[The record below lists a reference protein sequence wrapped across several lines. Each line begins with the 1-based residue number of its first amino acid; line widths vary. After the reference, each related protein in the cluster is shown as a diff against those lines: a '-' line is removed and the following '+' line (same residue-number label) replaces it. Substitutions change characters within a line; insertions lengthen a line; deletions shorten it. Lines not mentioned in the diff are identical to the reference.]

1 MIVRV
6 SGAPWIGNTENQYM
20 LGFGNSPQEALVA
33 SLFSVALVGF
43 LVSGLM
49 RWRGLIRLSDLLMPA
64 ALLAAYWLTYN
75 KVPPFPP
82 VGAVNK
88 VFYVIVVGTAIGL
101 AAEITSPHTARLL
114 ALLQPVAAAFYIG
127 LPRLGTAPWEV
138 ALASVAGM
146 AIMWMVFLHG
156 ETAAVDDIKR
166 GGVVAVLALG
176 FAPLALLGASSSSFQ
191 LCLIFAGGCFGIL
204 AIHAVKPGFRF
215 GGASSTGALGGLIAI
230 VDTVVLITRKADLIA
245 LAVLALCFVLPA
257 LSERICL
264 KLGLSRPFPRLFVHV
279 ALAALP
285 AATAFAVAFVDY
297 GSSFP
302 V

>member
-1 MIVRV
+1 
-6 SGAPWIGNTENQYM
+6 M

-33 SLFSVALVGF
+33 SLLAMALVGF

-49 RWRGLIRLSDLLMPA
+49 RWRGLIRVTDLLMPA
-64 ALLAAYWLTYN
+64 GLLAAYWLTYN
-75 KVPPFPP
+75 KVPTFPP

-88 VFYVIVVGTAIGL
+88 VFYVIVIGMAIGL
-101 AAEITSPHTARLL
+101 AAEIAAPRAARLL

-127 LPRLGTAPWEV
+127 LPRLGTASWDV
-138 ALASVAGM
+138 AIAAVAGM
-146 AIMWMVFLHG
+146 AIMGIVFLRG
-156 ETAAVDDIKR
+156 ATGAEDDVKR

-176 FAPLALLGASSSSFQ
+176 FAPIALLGASSSSFQ
-191 LCLIFAGGCFGIL
+191 LCLMFAGGCFGIL
-204 AIHAVKPGFRF
+204 VVHAVKGAFRF
-215 GGASSTGALGGLIAI
+215 GGASSIGALGGLIAI
-230 VDTVVLITRKADLIA
+230 ADTVVLITRKADLIA
-245 LAVLALCFVLPA
+245 LAVLALCVVLPE

-264 KLGLSRPFPRLFVHV
+264 KIGLSRPFPRLFVHI

-285 AATAFAVAFVDY
+285 AAAAFAVAFVDY